1 MISKYYRDKKVL
13 VTGGAGL
20 IGSCITD
27 ELIECGADVVVLDNL
42 YRGKKSYIKQVA
54 KTNFLQCDILDTA
67 SYREPLMEAQ
77 IVVHAAS
84 KVLGIGYSSKN
95 HLDMMLHNDN
105 MTNALFETLINS
117 KKLEHLV
124 VVSSSCVYDDNGP
137 DMVSG
142 LTT

>member
-67 SYREPLMEAQ
+67 AYREPLMDAQ

-105 MTNALFETLINS
+105 MTNALSRQF
-117 KKLEHLV
+117 H
-124 VVSSSCVYDDNGP
+124 
-137 DMVSG
+137 
-142 LTT
+142 